1 MSNEERNQAA
11 ELDDRAGAI
20 EDELHVAG
28 QRSFLAFRFHPAAQ
42 PGDLL
47 PPPTPASRHA
57 PCPGKAEGEKEPEAY
72 PLRYVENS
80 FDLRTKPGAMLCDQ

>member
-11 ELDDRAGAI
+11 ELDGRAGAI

-28 QRSFLAFRFHPAAQ
+28 QQSFLAFRFHPAAQ
-42 PGDLL
+42 HGDLL
-47 PPPTPASRHA
+47 TRPAAARRDA
-57 PCPGKAEGEKEPEAY
+57 PCPGKAAEEKEAEAY
-72 PLRYVENS
+72 PLRYVEDS